1 MSSDEHKTKRIVDIN
16 GDIICEP
23 EHYHECL
30 KWGREM
36 IDKMEEDNVDRSDML
51 VILNRL
57 SEQIRFSM
65 LMLKDRDEL
74 TNERD

>member
-23 EHYHECL
+23 EHYHESL

-36 IDKMEEDNVDRSDML
+36 VDKMESDSIDRSDML
-51 VILNRL
+51 VIVNRL
-57 SEQIRFSM
+57 AEEIRFSLVM
-65 LMLKDRDEL
+65 LRDRK
-74 TNERD
+74 

>member
-23 EHYHECL
+23 EHYYECL

-36 IDKMEEDNVDRSDML
+36 IDKMEADNVDRSDML

-57 SEQIRFSM
+57 SEEIRFSM
-65 LMLKDRDEL
+65 LMLKDREEL
-74 TNERD
+74 TNE